1 MKKKIVSLLL
11 VATMAIGMLAGCGK
25 DSGSE
30 GGKSTADGDVVT
42 LTFASLG
49 SEPISQDQ
57 VLKAVNEKLLADGL
71 KIQIKVKQLDDYW
84 KKLAL
89 DIAGGTEYDLAWAH
103 ASTLSD
109 LVAKKVYQPIGEQL
123 DSVGKDLKAS
133 VPDYVLKGG
142 TVNGEVYALPRVI
155 PTTGFSNTLDVRKDL
170 MTKYGMDDITTL
182 EQLETYLQN
191 VKDNENGMYPYVGT
205 HISILNSVYGN
216 YHYFLGDGNY
226 ALYVDPKDPNYT
238 VKSFWESKEFEEMC
252 NKKLEWAEKG
262 WLISD
267 VSAITD
273 ADAGFDYGK
282 VGAVD
287 SNVMRVSERIDNM
300 KKNVPEAEP
309 YTVYLEPEQKYI
321 FSAGDNMLAVPST
334 SKHAKEAVEF
344 VQWFKC
350 NQDNYDLWSYGE
362 EGVNYEM
369 DGDSVN
375 IANIDAEKVYSTTTW
390 MWNDLEKARFS
401 ANFSPESVQRLK
413 DWDSNSEESPLLGFN
428 LDQSNIKSEVS
439 QILALIDEYSND
451 LGNGKI
457 KYADK
462 KDEILSKFK
471 AAGIDKIIEEA
482 QKQVDAYVG
491 K

>member
-1 MKKKIVSLLL
+1 
-11 VATMAIGMLAGCGK
+11 
-25 DSGSE
+25 
-30 GGKSTADGDVVT
+30 
-42 LTFASLG
+42 
-49 SEPISQDQ
+49 
-57 VLKAVNEKLLADGL
+57 
-71 KIQIKVKQLDDYW
+71 
-84 KKLAL
+84 
-89 DIAGGTEYDLAWAH
+89 
-103 ASTLSD
+103 
-109 LVAKKVYQPIGEQL
+109 
-123 DSVGKDLKAS
+123 
-133 VPDYVLKGG
+133 
-142 TVNGEVYALPRVI
+142 
-155 PTTGFSNTLDVRKDL
+155 
-170 MTKYGMDDITTL
+170 
-182 EQLETYLQN
+182 
-191 VKDNENGMYPYVGT
+191 
-205 HISILNSVYGN
+205 
-216 YHYFLGDGNY
+216 
-226 ALYVDPKDPNYT
+226 
-238 VKSFWESKEFEEMC
+238 
-252 NKKLEWAEKG
+252 
-262 WLISD
+262 
-267 VSAITD
+267 
-273 ADAGFDYGK
+273 
-282 VGAVD
+282 
-287 SNVMRVSERIDNM
+287 
-300 KKNVPEAEP
+300 
-309 YTVYLEPEQKYI
+309 
-321 FSAGDNMLAVPST
+321 MLAVPST